1 MEYVFAIFGLGLAV
15 TLVVAKGILQAHQY
29 ANEES
34 EQRTPPVENQDAE
47 T

>member
-1 MEYVFAIFGLGLAV
+1 MI
-15 TLVVAKGILQAHQY
+15 TLVVAKDIMQAHQF

-47 T
+47 P